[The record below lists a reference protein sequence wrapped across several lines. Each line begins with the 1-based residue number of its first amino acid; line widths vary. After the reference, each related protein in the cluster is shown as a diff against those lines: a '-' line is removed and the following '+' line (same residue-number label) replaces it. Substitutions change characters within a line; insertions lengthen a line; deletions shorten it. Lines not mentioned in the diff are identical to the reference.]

1 MNDKVITFY
10 PARKVQT
17 KENEIVPVTSL
28 GTLYF
33 DLLLSVDEL
42 FDFYKSSTW
51 CSLCNKYIGTYLT
64 PLFRKIERLSYF
76 SLGYLHI
83 YVNYGIL
90 YLLIWKEL

>member
-42 FDFYKSSTW
+42 FDFYKSST
-51 CSLCNKYIGTYLT
+51 
-64 PLFRKIERLSYF
+64 
-76 SLGYLHI
+76 
-83 YVNYGIL
+83 
-90 YLLIWKEL
+90 